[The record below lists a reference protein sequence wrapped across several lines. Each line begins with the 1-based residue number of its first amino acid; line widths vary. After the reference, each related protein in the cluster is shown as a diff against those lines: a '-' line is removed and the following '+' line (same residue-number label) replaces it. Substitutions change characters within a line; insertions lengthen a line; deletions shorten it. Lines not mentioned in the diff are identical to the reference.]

1 MASWENLAAPVELR
15 DSSLESVLILQK
27 VMKMKPLLGWAIQPW
42 KGSPVEPLE
51 HLQVVLQQFLLQMF
65 N

>member
-27 VMKMKPLLGWAIQPW
+27 VMKMKPLLG
-42 KGSPVEPLE
+42 
-51 HLQVVLQQFLLQMF
+51 
-65 N
+65 